1 MDFNEVISQR
11 KTSREWTDEEVDFAA
26 IRRILAAGMKAP
38 SWDHYRNWQFI
49 YPAGTGRKRTG
60 LCLRPGG
67 CPALRGGE
75 PRLHPAQPGAKN
87 VCPCHA
93 AAVYHADGLSICDCA
108 PVQMRRLNA
117 EWVSKLNPLSTAW
130 CVVENILLATINE
143 GLGYSLRIP
152 LNREHDVV
160 LKALG
165 VPPGWM
171 TPCFI
176 GVGYPKKDEV
186 VLEQYSTSPEGHIH
200 LGGW

>member
-1 MDFNEVISQR
+1 MDFNEVINQR
-11 KTSREWTDEEVDFAA
+11 KTGREWTDEEVDFAA

-87 VCPCHA
+87 VCLCHA

-108 PVQMRRLNA
+108 SSIPYPPRGAWWKISCCHYKRGAGLFPAHPAEPGARCCIESAGRAAWLDDAVFYRRWLPQ
-117 EWVSKLNPLSTAW
+117 K
-130 CVVENILLATINE
+130 
-143 GLGYSLRIP
+143 R
-152 LNREHDVV
+152 
-160 LKALG
+160 
-165 VPPGWM
+165 
-171 TPCFI
+171 
-176 GVGYPKKDEV
+176 
-186 VLEQYSTSPEGHIH
+186 
-200 LGGW
+200 

>member
-1 MDFNEVISQR
+1 MDFNEVINQR
-11 KTSREWTDEEVDFAA
+11 KTGREWTDEEVDFAA

-108 PVQMRRLNA
+108 PVQMRPAKCRVGQQAQSPIHRVVRGGKYPAGHYKRGAGLFPAHPA
-117 EWVSKLNPLSTAW
+117 EPGARCCIESAGRAAW
-130 CVVENILLATINE
+130 LDDAVFYRRWLPQK
-143 GLGYSLRIP
+143 R
-152 LNREHDVV
+152 
-160 LKALG
+160 
-165 VPPGWM
+165 
-171 TPCFI
+171 
-176 GVGYPKKDEV
+176 
-186 VLEQYSTSPEGHIH
+186 
-200 LGGW
+200 